1 MSARLSNEKAAL
13 LLDEAR
19 RLIAEG
25 GLGAVTHRSVEQA
38 AGVPH
43 GSVTYYFGS
52 RDGLIAAL
60 VERMVTESEQQVAAI
75 AARQAAGSGLDSI
88 ARTIATW
95 MDANREL
102 HLARLELELAAA
114 RDPRLRER
122 MTDAARVFWRMCEPL
137 AAAAG
142 SDDPQRDGRAMTA
155 MIDGLL
161 LDRLAHPGQTHALLV
176 EAVGRLTGPRPDAP
190 RGGGGAGP
198 RGAEPRG
205 AVPRGAAPRSA
216 PPGGGAPPRG

>member
-1 MSARLSNEKAAL
+1 

-19 RLIAEG
+19 RLIADG

-52 RDGLIAAL
+52 RDGLVFAL
-60 VERMVTESEQQVAAI
+60 VDRMVAESEAQVAAI
-75 AARQAAGSGLDSI
+75 AEQQAAGSDLDTVARNI
-88 ARTIATW
+88 AAW
-95 MDANREL
+95 MDGNREL

-122 MTDAARVFWRMCEPL
+122 MTDAARYFWGMCVPL

-142 SDDPQRDGRAMTA
+142 SQDPPRDGRALAA
-155 MIDGLL
+155 MVDGLL
-161 LDRLAHPGQTHALLV
+161 LDRLAHPGQTHGLLV
-176 EAVGRLTGPRPDAP
+176 EAVRRLTSPLVA
-190 RGGGGAGP
+190 GGGTRNEAP
-198 RGAEPRG
+198 APQ
-205 AVPRGAAPRSA
+205 AQAASA
-216 PPGGGAPPRG
+216 K